1 MMYKQK
7 QQAPQKVNAIQFDG
21 FNCVEVM
28 KFIDKADQI
37 EGMQDDD
44 APRIVTPEGTML
56 VSVGTYLVK
65 NVGQVHLVGKEQF
78 ESNFEEDTASEIYG
92 QQASQEI

>member
-7 QQAPQKVNAIQFDG
+7 QQAPQTIHAVQFNG
-21 FNCVEVM
+21 SNCIEVM
-28 KFIDKADQI
+28 KFIDKADQA
-37 EGMQDDD
+37 EGMQDND

-65 NVGQVHLVGKEQF
+65 NGSQVHLVGKEQF